1 MKVLVSSKMVSGK
14 FKDKIN
20 LQLAKISGDLLGA
33 VTPDKQELL
42 PKEYDLSPH
51 TEYKR
56 YGSTHYGVMIPD
68 LPEPYRY
75 LSWASV
81 IGYVG
86 FPITDSE
93 YQISNR
99 GKGDTASLVHGT
111 ALSTTEEAFRTYSI
125 IDDIEFSNEPFSVN
139 FKNDTSFK
147 ECEEGY
153 LLTTNRDDLQLE
165 LKLKPTKAITWF
177 AYSSLYK
184 HFSVLMHYEGR
195 MIQKGETVEIKGLCT
210 LESWKAVATSML
222 KNTLLVKHIQL
233 PVKIFSYQVVNLD
246 ENQQLLL
253 AFICYQDKPILTSIY
268 YRHTNGTSIQFNGD
282 VLFEVTDNQAEPQIT
297 PDGYSMYVPNTF
309 KWIAH
314 HDGEKI
320 LEIYAEVDTP
330 YCYGLAAGFVS
341 SYKWQ
346 GAFKGNDLQGRGYME
361 FIDRR

>member
-1 MKVLVSSKMVSGK
+1 MPVSSHSKNKGL
-14 FKDKIN
+14 KDKIN
-20 LQLAKISGDLLGA
+20 QKLAEISGDFLGA
-33 VTPDKQELL
+33 VTPDRQELL

-86 FPITDSE
+86 FPITDTE

-111 ALSTTEEAFRTYSI
+111 ALSSTEEAFKIYSI
-125 IDDIEFSNEPFSVN
+125 IDDIEFSKDPFSVN
-139 FKNDTSFK
+139 FKNDTFFK
-147 ECEEGY
+147 ECEDGY

-165 LKLKPTKAITWF
+165 VKLKPTKAVTWF
-177 AYSSLYK
+177 AYSPLYK

-195 MIQKGETVEIKGLCT
+195 MVQKGETVEIQGLCT

-222 KNTLLVKHIQL
+222 KNQLLVKHIQL

-253 AFICYQDKPILTSIY
+253 AFICYEDKPILTSVY
-268 YRHTNGTSIQFNGD
+268 YRHIDGTSSQFNGD
-282 VLFEVTDNQAEPQIT
+282 VLFEVTKNQTEPQVT
-297 PDGYSMYVPNTF
+297 PDGYSMNVPDTF
-309 KWIAH
+309 KWVAH
-314 HDGEKI
+314 HNGEKI
-320 LEIYAEVDTP
+320 LEIFAEVDTP

-346 GAFKGNDLQGRGYME
+346 GMFKGNDLQGRGYLE
-361 FIDRR
+361 FIDRS